1 MGRPQEPL
9 DRDGSPVRELAFWLR
24 NLRSHA
30 GLTYEELGRRAHYA
44 TSTVQ
49 AAASGKRL
57 PTLRVTL
64 AYVDACGGNVRQW
77 HGYWTQIRRA
87 TDPDHP
93 AGAIAPVLPPW
104 EQGERGVENPPD
116 PGGTEPDAADA
127 AVGSR
132 DLAGED
138 DGWYVESFSALLHLD
153 AAPIEAVEHR
163 TVVATWD
170 GVRELATSISV
181 PRHPAEDAC
190 KPHGLETELLEGGT
204 LELREQPYES
214 YFRNVIALPR
224 PLRRGDRHDYRLR
237 LRIPPGQPMAS
248 HYVHVPFRR
257 SDYFELRVCFDRQ
270 HLPRAVWALCGAPTA
285 VIYELNPA
293 KGCLQPDRF
302 GEVQIRFRNLRLGL
316 GYGLCWQ
323 DES

>member
-1 MGRPQEPL
+1 
-9 DRDGSPVRELAFWLR
+9 VREFAFWLR
-24 NLRSHA
+24 NLRRQA
-30 GLTYEELGRRAHYA
+30 GLTYDELGRRAHYA

-64 AYVDACGGNVRQW
+64 AYAGACDGNVRQW
-77 HGYWTQIRRA
+77 HAYWTQIRRA
-87 TDPDHP
+87 LDPDVP
-93 AGAIAPVLPPW
+93 EGAAPSLLPPW
-104 EQGERGVENPPD
+104 ADRE
-116 PGGTEPDAADA
+116 PGGEAPAPDAADA
-127 AVGSR
+127 PVPGAEEAGKPQS
-132 DLAGED
+132 LAGED

-163 TVVATWD
+163 TVVATQD

-181 PRHPAEDAC
+181 PRHPADDAGR
-190 KPHGLETELLEGGT
+190 PHRLETELLEGGT

-224 PLRRGDRHDYRLR
+224 PLRQGDRHDYQLR
-237 LRIPPGQPMAS
+237 LRIPPGQPMAC

-257 SDYFELRVCFDRQ
+257 SDFFELRVCFGRQ
-270 HLPRAVWALCGAPTA
+270 QLPRAVWVLCDAPPA
-285 VIYELNPA
+285 VIYERAPTQDVLE
-293 KGCLQPDRF
+293 PDRF
-302 GEVQIRFRNLRLGL
+302 GEVHVRFRNLRLGF

-323 DES
+323 D